1 MAIEADSRE
10 VGSTDPRFKSAV
22 RGAVLGFF
30 VDMFDLYLPIVVL
43 APALIYF
50 VSPEIDETTKT
61 IIGAFIF
68 ATALIGRP
76 VGALI
81 FGGLADSIGRRRTT
95 IISISGFGAVT
106 LLLALMPGYQ
116 YIGIAAPIIFIILR
130 FVDGVF
136 IGGEYSA
143 ANPLA
148 MEYSPREKRGYYGG
162 MIIAAFPFAY
172 ACISVIT
179 MILLFI
185 MPSEGINSPYVQW
198 GWRIP
203 FVIGAALSFA
213 FVLYYVR
220 YVSESEL
227 WEGVKRDAE
236 ARGDT
241 SSPLRRLF
249 QGENLKDFLQVFV
262 LMSGLWFIINPVF
275 AILPGLLSS
284 EVGLSST
291 NATIAL
297 VIMSLV
303 MTGAYWAAGA
313 ISQRTGRRTF
323 FMFMAVFAAVGAT
336 SIYYVL
342 LSTTPQNLFVVTLMI
357 IGIAIL
363 SAPVWGVGPT
373 YVNERFH
380 TGVRAS
386 AYGLGYSLAVIIPS
400 FYALYQAGLA
410 QFMPSQYTVL
420 VLLVIG
426 SILIFVGAAWGPE
439 TKDVDFSQDLKAFP
453 EQEKS
458 PVGGDVDTQGVT

>member
-1 MAIEADSRE
+1 MDIEAGSRGAE
-10 VGSTDPRFKSAV
+10 STDPKLKGAV

-50 VSPEIDETTKT
+50 VSPEISASTTT

-81 FGGLADSIGRRRTT
+81 FGWLADSIGRRRTT
-95 IISISGFGAVT
+95 IISITGFGTVT

-116 YIGIAAPIIFIILR
+116 HIGIAAPVIFIILR
-130 FVDGVF
+130 FIDGIF
-136 IGGEYSA
+136 IGGEYTA

-172 ACISVIT
+172 ACISILT
-179 MILLFI
+179 MILLFTI
-185 MPSEGINSPYVQW
+185 PSEGLDSPYVQW

-203 FVIGAALSFA
+203 FVVGAALAFA
-213 FVLYYVR
+213 FAFYYVR

-227 WEGVKRDAE
+227 WEEAKREAE
-236 ARGDT
+236 ARDDT
-241 SSPLRRLF
+241 SSPLRKLF
-249 QGENLKDFLQVFV
+249 QGQNLKDFLQVFV

-284 EVGLSST
+284 HVGLSTT

-297 VIMSLV
+297 VIMSLA
-303 MTGAYWAAGA
+303 MTGAYWGAGA
-313 ISQRTGRRTF
+313 ISQRIGRRTF
-323 FMFMAVFAAVGAT
+323 FMVWAGLAAVGAT
-336 SIYYVL
+336 SVYYVL
-342 LSTTPQNLFVVTLMI
+342 LSSTPQNLVVVTLMI
-357 IGIAIL
+357 IGIAVM
-363 SAPVWGVGPT
+363 SSPVWGVGPT
-373 YVNERFH
+373 YINERFH

-400 FYALYQAGLA
+400 FYAFYQAGLA
-410 QFMPSQYTVL
+410 WFMPSQYTVL
-420 VLLVIG
+420 VLLVVG

-439 TKDVDFSQDLKAFP
+439 TKDVDFSQDLASSP
-453 EQEKS
+453 EK
-458 PVGGDVDTQGVT
+458 GGDPNSK

>member
-10 VGSTDPRFKSAV
+10 AGSTDPRFKSAV

-116 YIGIAAPIIFIILR
+116 YIGIAAPVIFIILR

-162 MIIAAFPFAY
+162 LIIAAFPFAY
-172 ACISVIT
+172 ACISVLT
-179 MILLFI
+179 MILLFLI
-185 MPSEGINSPYVQW
+185 PSEGLDSPYVQW

-203 FVIGAALSFA
+203 FVIGAALAFA
-213 FVLYYVR
+213 FAIYY
-220 YVSESEL
+220 YFSVSESEL
-227 WEGVKRDAE
+227 WQGSEKTGAPIRNLFS
-236 ARGDT
+236 GD
-241 SSPLRRLF
+241 
-249 QGENLKDFLQVFV
+249 NLKSFLQVFV
-262 LMSGLWFIINPVF
+262 LMSGLWLSLQTVA
-275 AILPGLLSS
+275 AILPGLLGKS
-284 EVGLSST
+284 VGLSNT
-291 NATIAL
+291 NVTITL
-297 VIMSLV
+297 VIDYLV
-303 MTGAYWAAGA
+303 LVPANLGAGV
-313 ISQRTGRRTF
+313 ISQRIGRRAF
-323 FMFMAVFAAVGAT
+323 
-336 SIYYVL
+336 L
-342 LSTTPQNLFVVTLMI
+342 
-357 IGIAIL
+357 IA
-363 SAPVWGVGPT
+363 
-373 YVNERFH
+373 
-380 TGVRAS
+380 
-386 AYGLGYSLAVIIPS
+386 
-400 FYALYQAGLA
+400 
-410 QFMPSQYTVL
+410 
-420 VLLVIG
+420 
-426 SILIFVGAAWGPE
+426 
-439 TKDVDFSQDLKAFP
+439 
-453 EQEKS
+453 
-458 PVGGDVDTQGVT
+458 

>member
-1 MAIEADSRE
+1 MAIEAGSRE
-10 VGSTDPRFKSAV
+10 AESTNPKFKSAV

-50 VSPEIDETTKT
+50 VSPEISASTTT

-81 FGGLADSIGRRRTT
+81 FGWLADSIGRRRTT
-95 IISISGFGAVT
+95 IIAISGFGAVT
-106 LLLALMPGYQ
+106 LLLSLMPGYQ
-116 YIGIAAPIIFIILR
+116 HIGIAAPVIFIILR
-130 FVDGVF
+130 FIDGVF
-136 IGGEYSA
+136 IGGEYTA

-162 MIIAAFPFAY
+162 LIIAAFPFAY

-179 MILLFI
+179 TVLLLFI
-185 MPSEGINSPYVQW
+185 PAGDISSPYVQW

-203 FVIGAALSFA
+203 FVIGAALAFA
-213 FVLYYVR
+213 FVFYYVR

-227 WEGVKRDAE
+227 WEEVKRDAE
-236 ARGDT
+236 AKGET
-241 SSPLRRLF
+241 SSPLRMLF
-249 QGENLKDFLQVFV
+249 KGQNLKDFLQVFV

-284 EVGLSST
+284 QVGLSTT

-297 VIMSLV
+297 VIMSLA
-303 MTGAYWAAGA
+303 MTGAYWAAGS
-313 ISQRTGRRTF
+313 ISQRIGRRTF
-323 FMFMAVFAAVGAT
+323 FMVWAGLAAVGAT
-336 SIYYVL
+336 SLYYVL
-342 LSTTPQNLFVVTLMI
+342 LSTTPQNLVVVTLMI
-357 IGIAIL
+357 IGIAGM
-363 SAPVWGVGPT
+363 SSPVWGVGPT
-373 YVNERFH
+373 YINERFH

-410 QFMPSQYTVL
+410 RFMPSEYTVL

-426 SILIFVGAAWGPE
+426 SILIFIGAAWGPE
-439 TKDVDFSQDLKAFP
+439 TKDVDFSQEVTSSP
-453 EQEKS
+453 EKGAAPS
-458 PVGGDVDTQGVT
+458 PR

>member
-1 MAIEADSRE
+1 MAIEAGSRE
-10 VGSTDPRFKSAV
+10 AESTNPKFKSAV

-50 VSPEIDETTKT
+50 VSPEISASTTT

-81 FGGLADSIGRRRTT
+81 FGWLADSIGRRRTT
-95 IISISGFGAVT
+95 IIAISGFGAVT

-116 YIGIAAPIIFIILR
+116 HIGIAAPVIFIILR
-130 FVDGVF
+130 FIDGVF
-136 IGGEYSA
+136 IGGEYTA

-162 MIIAAFPFAY
+162 LIIAAFPFAY

-179 MILLFI
+179 TVLLLFI
-185 MPSEGINSPYVQW
+185 PAGDISSPYVQW

-203 FVIGAALSFA
+203 FVIGAALAFA
-213 FVLYYVR
+213 FVFYYVR

-227 WEGVKRDAE
+227 WEE
-236 ARGDT
+236 AKGET
-241 SSPLRRLF
+241 SSPLRMLF
-249 QGENLKDFLQVFV
+249 KGQNLKDFLQVFV

-284 EVGLSST
+284 QVGLSTT

-297 VIMSLV
+297 VIMSLA
-303 MTGAYWAAGA
+303 MTGAYWAAGS
-313 ISQRTGRRTF
+313 ISQRIGRRTF
-323 FMFMAVFAAVGAT
+323 FMVWAGLAAVGAT
-336 SIYYVL
+336 SLYYVL
-342 LSTTPQNLFVVTLMI
+342 LSTTPQNLVVVTLMI
-357 IGIAIL
+357 IGIAGM
-363 SAPVWGVGPT
+363 SSPVWGVGPT
-373 YVNERFH
+373 YINERFH

-400 FYALYQAGLA
+400 FYAIYQAGLA
-410 QFMPSQYTVL
+410 RFMPAQYTVL

-426 SILIFVGAAWGPE
+426 SILIFIGAAWGPE
-439 TKDVDFSQDLKAFP
+439 TKDVDFSQEVTSSP
-453 EQEKS
+453 EKGAAPS
-458 PVGGDVDTQGVT
+458 PR

>member
-1 MAIEADSRE
+1 MAIEAGSRE
-10 VGSTDPRFKSAV
+10 VESTNPKFKSAV

-50 VSPEIDETTKT
+50 VSPEISASTTT

-81 FGGLADSIGRRRTT
+81 FGWLADSIGRRRTT
-95 IISISGFGAVT
+95 IIAISGFGAVT

-116 YIGIAAPIIFIILR
+116 HIGIAAPVIFIILR
-130 FVDGVF
+130 FIDGVF
-136 IGGEYSA
+136 IGGEYTA

-162 MIIAAFPFAY
+162 LIIAAFPFAY

-179 MILLFI
+179 TVLLLFI
-185 MPSEGINSPYVQW
+185 PAGDISSPYVQW

-203 FVIGAALSFA
+203 FVIGAALA

-227 WEGVKRDAE
+227 WEEVKRDAE
-236 ARGDT
+236 AKGET
-241 SSPLRRLF
+241 SSPLRMLF
-249 QGENLKDFLQVFV
+249 KGQNLKDFLQVFV

-284 EVGLSST
+284 QVGLSTT

-297 VIMSLV
+297 VIMSLA
-303 MTGAYWAAGA
+303 MTGAYWAAGS
-313 ISQRTGRRTF
+313 ISQRIGRRTF
-323 FMFMAVFAAVGAT
+323 FMVWAGLAAVGAT
-336 SIYYVL
+336 SLYYVL
-342 LSTTPQNLFVVTLMI
+342 LSTTPQNLVVVTLLI
-357 IGIAIL
+357 IGIAVM
-363 SAPVWGVGPT
+363 SSPVWGVGPT
-373 YVNERFH
+373 YINERFH

-410 QFMPSQYTVL
+410 RFMPSEYTVL

-426 SILIFVGAAWGPE
+426 SILIFIGAAWGPE
-439 TKDVDFSQDLKAFP
+439 TKDVDFSQEVTSSP
-453 EQEKS
+453 EKGAAPS
-458 PVGGDVDTQGVT
+458 PR